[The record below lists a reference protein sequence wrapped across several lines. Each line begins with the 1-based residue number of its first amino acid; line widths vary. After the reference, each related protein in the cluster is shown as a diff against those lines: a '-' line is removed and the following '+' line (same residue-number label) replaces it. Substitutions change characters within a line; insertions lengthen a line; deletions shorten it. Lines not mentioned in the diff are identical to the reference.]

1 MDARTE
7 ELRDAHDVLSEWY
20 AKNLVG
26 VLESMPVERAM
37 LDLFAE
43 MTLAVGAEVAD
54 VGCGTGRLL
63 PYLASRGLSPRGVD
77 LSPRMVEVAQRE
89 NPGFACEVGDLREL
103 PFEDASL
110 AGVVRWFSLIFLAPD
125 ARVPAFAE
133 LARVAKPGGYLVTAF
148 KLGDGTLHRNAP
160 GSRVGGFGID
170 FDRYWLSAREM
181 EERFAAAG
189 FALIFQGSTPPEES
203 KHRAGLGRTR
213 RGHGRAEPA
222 ACADGTRN
230 RGWDL
235 E

>member
-7 ELRDAHDVLSEWY
+7 ELRDAHDVLSQWY

-77 LSPRMVEVAQRE
+77 LSPGMVEVAQRE
-89 NPGFACEVGDLREL
+89 NPGFAYEVADLREL
-103 PFEDASL
+103 PFADESL
-110 AGVVRWFSLIFLAPD
+110 AGAVCWFSLIYLAPD
-125 ARVPAFAE
+125 ARVRAFAE
-133 LARVAKPGGYLVTAF
+133 LARVVKPGGYLVAAF
-148 KLGDGTLHRNAP
+148 KHGDGTLRRNGP
-160 GSRVGGFGID
+160 STELGVD

-181 EERFAAAG
+181 EDRFGAAG
-189 FALIFQGSTPPEES
+189 FALVFQGGTPPEE
-203 KHRAGLGRTR
+203 
-213 RGHGRAEPA
+213 AEPPYGYMLVRKT
-222 ACADGTRN
+222 DFG
-230 RGWDL
+230 RG
-235 E
+235 